1 MTQQE
6 RQGWIIVASLFA
18 TMVLIF
24 GSGYGTIPLFVP
36 TLVKAFGWKRA
47 EVSMLPSAL
56 AFSSGVTVLIAGWL
70 VDRFEA
76 RFVIVAG
83 AVMAAVAFLIASS
96 ANSLTVMVGAYLL
109 LGVAFS
115 FGTVIPLSYVI
126 ANWFT
131 RQRGLAMG
139 ISSAGSTS
147 GAMVMTLVASF
158 VIRHWGWR
166 AAYLTLAVPVFFVVI
181 PLVLAI
187 VRSHPPGEVK
197 MTVAQRAATLEGFET
212 AEAFRTRSF
221 WMIVLAQFC
230 FALAAAGAV
239 IHMVAHLID
248 VGYVAGNA
256 ALIMSFT
263 FGMMTVGKVSMGFLA
278 DRVSARVALMFN
290 FAGQAIGLVLALQV
304 RHIIFLPL
312 FILFFGLTL
321 APPLML
327 IPLLIAE
334 SLGLRRY
341 GALTGIT
348 SIAATIGSTL
358 GPLVAGRVFDVTHSY
373 TSAFELFI
381 VINVIGALVTFAST
395 SYEKERSREKG
406 RSRMSASAAA
416 PVEFQANAELK
427 AKVELKAKA

>member
-1 MTQQE
+1 MTQRE

-24 GSGYGTIPLFVP
+24 GSGYNTIPVFVP

-56 AFSSGVTVLIAGWL
+56 ALSSGVTVLIVGWL

-76 RFVIVAG
+76 RFVIAAG
-83 AVMAAVAFLIASS
+83 AGMAGIAFLIASS
-96 ANSLTVMVGAYLL
+96 ANSLIVMIAAYLL
-109 LGVAFS
+109 LGVALS
-115 FGTVIPLSYVI
+115 FGTVIPLSFVI
-126 ANWFT
+126 TNWFIQ
-131 RQRGLAMG
+131 RRGLAMG
-139 ISSAGSTS
+139 IASSGSTT
-147 GAMVMTLVASF
+147 GAMIMTLVASL

-166 AAYLTLAVPVFFVVI
+166 AAYLTLAVPIFFVLI
-181 PLVLAI
+181 PLVLVI

-197 MTVAQRAATLEGFET
+197 MTVAQRAETLEGFET

-230 FALAAAGAV
+230 FALSAAGAV
-239 IHMVAHLID
+239 NHMVAHLID
-248 VGYVAGNA
+248 SGYAAGNA

-263 FGMMTVGKVSMGFLA
+263 FGFMSVGKVSLGLLA
-278 DRVSARVALMFN
+278 DRVSARVALMLN
-290 FAGQAIGLVLALQV
+290 FAGQALGLILALQV
-304 RHIIFLPL
+304 GHILILPL
-312 FILFFGLTL
+312 FVLFFGLTL

-341 GALTGIT
+341 GALMGLTQ
-348 SIAATIGSTL
+348 IANTIGAVA

-373 TSAFELFI
+373 TSAFELF
-381 VINVIGALVTFAST
+381 VAINVFGLVATFVST
-395 SYEKERSREKG
+395 RYQEERSRMAVRAAG
-406 RSRMSASAAA
+406 SAK
-416 PVEFQANAELK
+416 AELK
-427 AKVELKAKA
+427 AKA

>member
-76 RFVIVAG
+76 RFVIASG
-83 AVMAAVAFLIASS
+83 AVMAAIAFLIASS

-139 ISSAGSTS
+139 ISSAGSTA

-166 AAYLTLAVPVFFVVI
+166 AASLD
-181 PLVLAI
+181 
-187 VRSHPPGEVK
+187 
-197 MTVAQRAATLEGFET
+197 GFET

-278 DRVSARVALMFN
+278 DRISARVALMFN
-290 FAGQAIGLVLALQV
+290 FAGQALGLILALQV
-304 RHIIFLPL
+304 RHIIVLPL
-312 FILFFGLTL
+312 FVLFFGLTL

-381 VINVIGALVTFAST
+381 AINLIGALVTFAST
-395 SYEKERSREKG
+395 SYEKERSR
-406 RSRMSASAAA
+406 MSTSAVRSAALEA
-416 PVEFQANAELK
+416 KPALK
-427 AKVELKAKA
+427 ARVDLKAKA

>member
-1 MTQQE
+1 
-6 RQGWIIVASLFA
+6 
-18 TMVLIF
+18 
-24 GSGYGTIPLFVP
+24 
-36 TLVKAFGWKRA
+36 
-47 EVSMLPSAL
+47 
-56 AFSSGVTVLIAGWL
+56 
-70 VDRFEA
+70 
-76 RFVIVAG
+76 
-83 AVMAAVAFLIASS
+83 
-96 ANSLTVMVGAYLL
+96 
-109 LGVAFS
+109 
-115 FGTVIPLSYVI
+115 
-126 ANWFT
+126 
-131 RQRGLAMG
+131 
-139 ISSAGSTS
+139 
-147 GAMVMTLVASF
+147 MVMTLVASF

-181 PLVLAI
+181 PLVLEI

-212 AEAFRTRSF
+212 AEASRTRSF

-263 FGMMTVGKVSMGFLA
+263 FGIMTVGKISMGFLA
-278 DRVSARVALMFN
+278 DRISARVALMFN
-290 FAGQAIGLVLALQV
+290 FAGQALGLILALQV
-304 RHIIFLPL
+304 RHITILPL
-312 FILFFGLTL
+312 FVLFFGLTL

-348 SIAATIGSTL
+348 SISGTIGSVL

-381 VINVIGALVTFAST
+381 AINVIGALVTFAST
-395 SYEKERSREKG
+395 SYEKERSR
-406 RSRMSASAAA
+406 MSASAAGSA
-416 PVEFQANAELK
+416 ALEAKPGLK
-427 AKVELKAKA
+427 ARVDLKAKA